1 MSERQSTRI
10 EQQRTLLCAAA
21 VRALTGDGRLHYRSG
36 RLFRG
41 HAALPAHALT
51 VQDASSAKRAVLR
64 GDADALALREKS
76 SDRILHRRVRPVDPT
91 ARMLFE
97 VLEQIRC
104 ESLVPMSLRGVR
116 QNLQLRFECWSNEV
130 VRSNLADSQFGILVY
145 TAVQIAWS
153 RLLGYPLLVN
163 RKI

>member
-1 MSERQSTRI
+1 MMSERQSTRI

-64 GDADALALREKS
+64 GDADALAQLVAGIVE
-76 SDRILHRRVRPVDPT
+76 VDT
-91 ARMLFE
+91 ETLG
-97 VLEQIRC
+97 LE
-104 ESLVPMSLRGVR
+104 
-116 QNLQLRFECWSNEV
+116 
-130 VRSNLADSQFGILVY
+130 
-145 TAVQIAWS
+145 
-153 RLLGYPLLVN
+153 PL
-163 RKI
+163 